1 MLNDNG
7 LISETHVSRIIH
19 VRSEMD
25 ILEAFHLARK
35 EHLHIAMMGKQHS
48 QGGQSLSS
56 QAIELD
62 MLPFNKVVS
71 IDLHKKQITVESGMT
86 WGDLQKYINPYNLA
100 IKSIQSPNIFTVGG
114 SMSVN
119 AHGDDFRAGAVGN
132 SVVAFHLQLEGGP
145 KVLVTPDKEP
155 ILWSAALGGYG
166 LIGVITDVTFQLTD
180 NDWLKSNYQETQ
192 VDKFDLYF
200 QEKIAGEKSVALF
213 YAHLNILPGADFLRN
228 MYVITYTNTYA
239 LPDKIETLDNPDKWN
254 SLLTPIFNLSRYGRL
269 GKAWRWDSE
278 KIRRYDRELAHN
290 I

>member
-48 QGGQSLSS
+48 QAGQSLSS

-100 IKSIQSPNIFTVGG
+100 IKSMQSPNIFTVGG

-213 YAHLNILPGADFLRN
+213 YAHLNIVPGADFLRN

-269 GKAWRWDSE
+269 GKAWRWDLE